1 MCCDIAE
8 DKKHHDNM
16 AKRMPGLNSPLNS
29 PTISMRLLGRQ
40 AAGGPDAISI
50 SSLPVSESEDDL
62 NGMVLIFWFAMC
74 APALKELIIG

>member
-16 AKRMPGLNSPLNS
+16 AKRMPGLNS

-74 APALKELIIG
+74 AQALQELIIG